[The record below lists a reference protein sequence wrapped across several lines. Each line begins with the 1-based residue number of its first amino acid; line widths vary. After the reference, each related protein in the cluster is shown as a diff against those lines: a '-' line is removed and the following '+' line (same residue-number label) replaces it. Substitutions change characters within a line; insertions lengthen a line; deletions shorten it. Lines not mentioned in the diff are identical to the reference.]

1 MTEKSADQR
10 HFEHDDI
17 VRRLGNVEEDTKDNE
32 ETIGD
37 FITRQTEYF
46 SEFRIELLKE
56 VHAIKDSI
64 SAKCE
69 QDSAIISRQNR
80 ELQRVDRME
89 GDQRKT
95 AETLAVVVEGMRA
108 LKADTDKSLKA
119 AHDAYRKIE
128 EVHGKRLEKLEHKGG
143 KLALKILYGIAGV
156 AGTAGI
162 TLGVQR
168 LLGGG

>member
-1 MTEKSADQR
+1 MSEKSADQR

-32 ETIGD
+32 EAIGN
-37 FITRQTEYF
+37 FVTRQIEYF
-46 SEFRIELLKE
+46 SEFRVELLKD

-64 SAKCE
+64 AAKCE

-108 LKADTDKSLKA
+108 LKAATDRDLKA
-119 AHDAYRKIE
+119 AHDAIRG
-128 EVHGKRLEKLEHKGG
+128 HGTRIDRLEHKGG
-143 KLALKILYGIAGV
+143 KVALKVLYGAAGV
-156 AGTAGI
+156 AGTVAI
-162 TLGVQR
+162 TLGVQK
-168 LLGGG
+168 LLGG